1 MLIVA
6 AVATAAAWFGCEPA
20 AAVVGGRAV
29 ASVDGNVAS
38 QRAIASPRI
47 IDGLT
52 TGTHAYDWT
61 VRLSVGCDGALVA
74 PRVVLTAGH
83 CVTGT
88 GPTSNIRVTGGSA
101 NLKAAGEITVRS
113 AYVLR
118 ATGFTDATTGNDW
131 ALIQLAAPLPLPVL
145 TITTGAAYDK
155 GFFRVIGWG
164 STTENGPQQTILRSA
179 LVPFVS
185 DAACARAYRGDSFV
199 KSQMICAGNLR
210 RGGVDA
216 CQGDSG
222 GPLVRRDSAGQYVE
236 VGIVSWG
243 YGCARAGYPGVY
255 TQVSAF
261 EGAILAGIATLK

>member
-1 MLIVA
+1 LIVA
-6 AVATAAAWFGCEPA
+6 VVATAAAWFGCEPA
-20 AAVVGGRAV
+20 AAVVGGSAV

-38 QRAIASPRI
+38 PRI
-47 IDGLT
+47 IGGTT
-52 TGTHAYDWT
+52 TGNHAYDWT

-83 CVTGT
+83 CVSGT
-88 GPTSNIRVTGGSA
+88 GSTSSIKVTGGSA
-101 NLKAAGEITVRS
+101 NLNAAGEVTVRS

-131 ALIQLAAPLPLPVL
+131 ALIQLAAPLPLPLL
-145 TITTGAAYDK
+145 TITPSAAYDK
-155 GFFRVIGWG
+155 GVFRVIGWG
-164 STTENGPQQTILRSA
+164 STSENGPQQTILRSV

-185 DAACARAYRGDSFV
+185 DATCARAYRGDSFV

-210 RGGVDA
+210 HGGVDA

-222 GPLVRRDSAGQYVE
+222 GPLVRRDTAGKYVE

-255 TQVSAF
+255 AQVSAF
-261 EGAILAGIATLK
+261 GAAISAGIARLK